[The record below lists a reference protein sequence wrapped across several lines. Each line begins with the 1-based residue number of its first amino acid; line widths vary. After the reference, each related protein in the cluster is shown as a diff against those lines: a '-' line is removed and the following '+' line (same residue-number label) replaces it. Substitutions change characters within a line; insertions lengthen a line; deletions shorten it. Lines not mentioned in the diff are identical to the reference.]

1 MKMTKRLA
9 ALTGA
14 MLLAVSLAVPASAHQ
29 HHGNHSSAVKAVC
42 LLDETARQ
50 VACRAGSSSKCL
62 GVIPAQAEM
71 LRQCRA
77 ACQNNC
83 TTTNVPCYTNCET
96 PAANRCTNNYGNGHH
111 GGHGHHGC
119 R

>member
-9 ALTGA
+9 ALAGA
-14 MLLAVSLAVPASAHQ
+14 MMIAVSLAAPVSAHQ
-29 HHGNHSSAVKAVC
+29 HHGNRSTAVKAVC
-42 LLDETARQ
+42 LLDETAHQ
-50 VACRAGSSSKCL
+50 VACQARSTSKCL
-62 GVIPAQAEM
+62 SVIPAQAEM
-71 LRQCRA
+71 MRQCRT

-83 TTTNVPCYTNCET
+83 TTTDVPCYINCET
-96 PAANRCTNNYGNGHH
+96 PAANRYTNSGGNGHH